1 MKSSIITIGNELLGG
16 YTVDSNGA
24 WIGRKLI
31 DIGIAPCWKSTVAD
45 NKEEIINAM
54 SLAINKAN
62 VVICTGGLGPT
73 NDDLT
78 LDAYCD
84 FVNTELEIDQKY
96 LEDLKSRFKKR
107 GVSMPVVNENQAL
120 IPKRGTIIPNPK
132 GSARGISC
140 IIDDTW
146 FCILPGEPSEMK
158 AMMDDTVLPE
168 LNKMNSEDI
177 FVSNIRTTGIME
189 SVLYELLAN
198 TIIDNNISISF
209 LPGFSGVDIRLTSN
223 DETAISTLAKE
234 IYKLAGKFIYAEDW
248 VTLEESVGESL
259 RDKGLTLSIAES
271 CTGGLLSDRITNIP
285 RCSDYFQ
292 GSVVC
297 YSDQSK
303 INLLNV
309 DEKILKNFGSV
320 SIETATQM
328 AIGVRKIF
336 NADIGI
342 SITGVAGPDGGSDKK
357 PVGFTCFS
365 IDDGIKPYASTSKFF
380 NDRRFNKEISAQ
392 TALNSIRLRL
402 SGII

>member
-16 YTVDSNGA
+16 YTVDSNGT

-31 DIGIAPCWKSTVAD
+31 DIGITTFWKSTVPD
-45 NKEEIINAM
+45 DKEEIINAM
-54 SLAINKAN
+54 SLAVDKAN

-78 LDAYCD
+78 LEAYCE
-84 FVNTELEIDQKY
+84 FVKTELEIDQEYLDELKY
-96 LEDLKSRFKKR
+96 RFKQR
-107 GVSMPVVNENQAL
+107 GVSMPVINENQAL
-120 IPKRGTIIPNPK
+120 IPRRGTLIPNPK

-146 FCILPGEPSEMK
+146 FCILPGVPSEMK
-158 AMMDDTVLPE
+158 AMMDATVLPE
-168 LNKMNSEDI
+168 LKEMISEEL

-198 TIIDNNISISF
+198 IILDTNVSIGF

-223 DETAISTLAKE
+223 DETAVISLAKE

-259 RDKGLTLSIAES
+259 RKRGLTLSIAES

-292 GSVVC
+292 GGVVC
-297 YSDQSK
+297 YSDESK

-309 DEKILKNFGSV
+309 DEKIIKNFGSV

-328 AIGVRKIF
+328 AMGVRKKF

-342 SITGVAGPDGGSDKK
+342 SITGVAGPDGGTDKK

-365 IDDGIKPYASTSKFF
+365 LDDGNRPYSSTAKFF

>member
-16 YTVDSNGA
+16 YTVDSNGT

-31 DIGIAPCWKSTVAD
+31 DIGITTFWKSTVTD
-45 NKEEIINAM
+45 DKEEIINAM
-54 SLAINKAN
+54 SLAVDKAN

-78 LDAYCD
+78 LEAYCD
-84 FVNTELEIDQKY
+84 FVKTELEIDQEY
-96 LEDLKSRFKKR
+96 LEDLKYRFKQR
-107 GVSMPVVNENQAL
+107 GVSMPTINENQAL
-120 IPKRGTIIPNPK
+120 IPKRGTVIPNPK

-146 FCILPGEPSEMK
+146 FCILPGVPSEMK
-158 AMMDDTVLPE
+158 AMMDATVLPE
-168 LNKMNSEDI
+168 LKQMVSEEL

-198 TIIDNNISISF
+198 TIVDTNVAIGF

-223 DETAISTLAKE
+223 DETAVTSLAKE

-248 VTLEESVGESL
+248 VTLEESVGNSL
-259 RDKGLTLSIAES
+259 RKRGLTLSIAES

-292 GSVVC
+292 GGVVC

-309 DEKILKNFGSV
+309 DEKIIKNFGSV

-328 AIGVRKIF
+328 AMGVRKKF

-342 SITGVAGPDGGSDKK
+342 SITGVAGPDGGTDKK

-365 IDDGIKPYASTSKFF
+365 LDDGNKPYSSTAKFF
-380 NDRRFNKEISAQ
+380 KDRRFNKEISAQ

>member
-16 YTVDSNGA
+16 YTVDSNGT

-31 DIGIAPCWKSTVAD
+31 DIGITTFWKSTVTD
-45 NKEEIINAM
+45 DKEEIINAM
-54 SLAINKAN
+54 SLAVDKAN

-78 LDAYCD
+78 LEAYCD
-84 FVNTELEIDQKY
+84 FVKTELEIDQEY
-96 LEDLKSRFKKR
+96 LEDLKYRFKQR
-107 GVSMPVVNENQAL
+107 GVSMPTINENQAL
-120 IPKRGTIIPNPK
+120 IPKRGTVIPNPK

-146 FCILPGEPSEMK
+146 FCILPGVPSEMK
-158 AMMDDTVLPE
+158 AMMDATVLPE
-168 LNKMNSEDI
+168 LKQMVSEEL

-198 TIIDNNISISF
+198 TIVDTNVAIGF

-223 DETAISTLAKE
+223 DETAVTSLAKE

-248 VTLEESVGESL
+248 VTLEESVGNSL
-259 RDKGLTLSIAES
+259 RKRGLTLSIAES

-292 GSVVC
+292 GGVVC

-309 DEKILKNFGSV
+309 DEKIIKNFGSV

-328 AIGVRKIF
+328 AMGVRKKF

-342 SITGVAGPDGGSDKK
+342 SITGVAGPDGGTDKK